1 MNITQEDLGILCI
14 CAVRYA
20 LGRQTY
26 MPQTVQEIIRANL
39 DAIDKT
45 DLGVIARDISEAAE
59 RNQLGHPVIDA
70 PRWMMLLDDI
80 RAEIERRKKYRNGK
94 DKD

>member
-20 LGRQTY
+20 IGRQTY

-45 DLGVIARDISEAAE
+45 DLGIISRDISEAAE

-70 PRWMMLLDDI
+70 PGWMMLLDDI
-80 RAEIERRKKYRNGK
+80 GQEIERRKKYRNGK

>member
-1 MNITQEDLGILCI
+1 MNIDIEDLGLLLI
-14 CAVRYA
+14 CAVRYS

-26 MPQTVQEIIRANL
+26 MPHAVQEIIRENL

-70 PRWMMLLDDI
+70 PESG
-80 RAEIERRKKYRNGK
+80 A
-94 DKD
+94 